1 MTRIA
6 FLHTADNHAQ
16 TFGNLLQSLAPA
28 VSQSHTVRAEWL
40 VTARRTGLTDDLR
53 SRIRTLL
60 SDQAV
65 EADAV
70 LCTCSTLGPVVDE
83 LRSSH
88 SNLVRIDRPMM
99 ERATGHAGT
108 LFIAYCLDSTLRPT
122 LELLR
127 SILREQSKDNTI
139 TAVSCSEAWPCFERG
154 DMDGLAE
161 EISHRVG
168 QAVRAEADPG
178 CVVLAQAS
186 MAVAEPLLSD
196 LGVPV
201 YSSPRLAVDAVL
213 NAARTADG

>member
-6 FLHTADNHAQ
+6 FLRTADNHAQ
-16 TFGNLLQSLAPA
+16 TFGNLLKGLAPA
-28 VSQSHTVRAEWL
+28 VSQTHTVRAEWL

-60 SDQAV
+60 SDQAAK
-65 EADAV
+65 ADAV

-139 TAVSCSEAWPCFERG
+139 TPVSCNKAWPCFERG

-161 EISHRVG
+161 EISHRS
-168 QAVRAEADPG
+168 VRP
-178 CVVLAQAS
+178 
-186 MAVAEPLLSD
+186 
-196 LGVPV
+196 
-201 YSSPRLAVDAVL
+201 
-213 NAARTADG
+213 

>member
-1 MTRIA
+1 MI
-6 FLHTADNHAQ
+6 
-16 TFGNLLQSLAPA
+16 
-28 VSQSHTVRAEWL
+28 
-40 VTARRTGLTDDLR
+40 RRTGLTDDLR

-60 SDQAV
+60 SDQAAK
-65 EADAV
+65 ADAV

-88 SNLVRIDRPMM
+88 SNLVRIDRPMI
-99 ERATGHAGT
+99 EWATGHAGT

-139 TAVSCSEAWPCFERG
+139 TPVSCNKAWPCFERG

-168 QAVRAEADPG
+168 QAVIAARRSVTPKE
-178 CVVLAQAS
+178 
-186 MAVAEPLLSD
+186 
-196 LGVPV
+196 
-201 YSSPRLAVDAVL
+201 SSPKALIFSH
-213 NAARTADG
+213 